1 MSIIEE
7 VIVRCPICKS
17 PTSVVDSRPQSLA
30 VKRRRKCDG
39 LFVKCN
45 HRFNTLEITEVS
57 YNGSTPDSKP
67 VNVGSIPTASAKN
80 KVNPKRKSL
89 PYSDPI
95 FDESLTD
102 DELEALITGE
112 N

>member
-1 MSIIEE
+1 M
-7 VIVRCPICKS
+7 RCPICKS

-67 VNVGSIPTASAKN
+67 VNVGSIPTTSAKQYVS
-80 KVNPKRKSL
+80 KAKKKFVPFSL
-89 PYSDPI
+89 EDTDYTD
-95 FDESLTD
+95 SLSD
-102 DELEALITGE
+102 DELERLIYL
-112 N
+112 NRNN

>member
-1 MSIIEE
+1 M
-7 VIVRCPICKS
+7 RCPVCKS
-17 PTSVVDSRPQSLA
+17 PTSVIDSRPQSLA
-30 VKRRRKCDG
+30 VKRRRKCDA
-39 LFVKCN
+39 LFRPCT
-45 HRFNTLEITEVS
+45 HRFNTLEVTEVS

-112 N
+112 RNE

>member
-1 MSIIEE
+1 
-7 VIVRCPICKS
+7 
-17 PTSVVDSRPQSLA
+17 
-30 VKRRRKCDG
+30 
-39 LFVKCN
+39 
-45 HRFNTLEITEVS
+45 
-57 YNGSTPDSKP
+57 
-67 VNVGSIPTASAKN
+67 VGSIPTASAKN

>member
-1 MSIIEE
+1 M
-7 VIVRCPICKS
+7 RCPVCKS
-17 PTSVVDSRPQSLA
+17 PTSVIDSRPQSLA
-30 VKRRRKCDG
+30 IKRRRKCDA
-39 LFVKCN
+39 LFRPCT
-45 HRFNTLEITEVS
+45 HRFNTLEVTEVS
-57 YNGSTPDSKP
+57 Y
-67 VNVGSIPTASAKN
+67 NVGSIPTASAKN